1 MIKMKKKIIIIT
13 GLMVFILILLASKL
27 LVFANITAKTNSSK
41 EELKSEQE
49 VSITLRFEQY
59 EQIKRGLNAYQATLE
74 YDKNIFEEVKQEN
87 FQNLN
92 NWEKLQYNQATG
104 EFIAIKKEG
113 SLAPEDIVT
122 ITLKAKQGLKAGTTD
137 IKIKDI
143 VTSEGEKDI
152 AVAETKTTINIIEEQ
167 TEKPEEPKPEKITST
182 KYTIAEGYIEKIL
195 PNTTVAQFKNNVTL
209 ENVTTEPQM
218 ILTDHEGMP
227 LAEDSLITTGTKIK
241 VGKTLQYTLIV
252 VGDIDSDGEIT
263 INDMAELKLH
273 IIEKQ
278 LLEGIKLKAADID
291 NDDESTINDLAQMKL
306 ILIDLLKLE

>member
-1 MIKMKKKIIIIT
+1 MKKKIIIIT
-13 GLMVFILILLASKL
+13 GLMVLILILLASKL
-27 LVFANITAKTNSSK
+27 LVFANVTAKTNSSK
-41 EELKSEQE
+41 KEIKDAQE
-49 VSITLRFEQY
+49 VSITLRFEDYQ
-59 EQIKRGLNAYQATLE
+59 QIKTGLNAYQATLE

-137 IKIKDI
+137 IKIKNI

-152 AVAETKTTINIIEEQ
+152 NIAETKTTIDIIEEQ

-182 KYTIAEGYIEKIL
+182 KYSITGDYIEKIL

-209 ENVTTEPQM
+209 ENITTQPQM
-218 ILTDHEGMP
+218 VLTDHEGMP

-252 VGDIDSDGEIT
+252 IGDIDSDGEIT

-291 NDDESTINDLAQMKL
+291 NDIEVTINDLAQMKL